1 MYLRRFAAEAF
12 SFLLRKSQAIPKLC
26 QFLYEQAHEHEA
38 KHIKD
43 GVSQLLYNGIKGVHK
58 QFQSRTGELLKDF
71 IQSAMDLENQ
81 EVKDT
86 AMKILVDVMALCC
99 QWTSTEY
106 SKNVTDVVLVSC
118 YLYLKLYNN

>member
-26 QFLYEQAHEHEA
+26 QFLYEQAHESNT

-58 QFQSRTGELLKDF
+58 QFQSRTGELLRDF

-81 EVKDT
+81 AVKDT
-86 AMKILVDVMALCC
+86 AMKILVDVMTLCC

-106 SKNVTDVVLVSC
+106 SKNVTEVVLVCHCSF
-118 YLYLKLYNN
+118 YS